1 VERMAYAVV
10 DIASGNILSRHH
22 TIELAEKAFWTRYPE
37 LKKELET
44 KPWGF
49 PVFIPAK
56 IEKI

>member
-1 VERMAYAVV
+1 MAYAVV